1 MRKQQA
7 YPKQDARARFTLLQ
21 PFERSELRMKTAM
34 GNSTHDAKKLLSL
47 SVSPAS
53 RATATA
59 YAIHGNRRVRI
70 QDATMEAVLLRL
82 QELCPGGT
90 FRELWEGKTC

>member
-1 MRKQQA
+1 MRQEQEYRK
-7 YPKQDARARFTLLQ
+7 
-21 PFERSELRMKTAM
+21 
-34 GNSTHDAKKLLSL
+34 
-47 SVSPAS
+47 SPV
-53 RATATA
+53 RATF

-70 QDATMEAVLLRL
+70 QDATLHAVLLRL

>member
-7 YPKQDARARFTLLQ
+7 YPKQESRARFALHT
-21 PFERSELRMKTAM
+21 
-34 GNSTHDAKKLLSL
+34 
-47 SVSPAS
+47 
-53 RATATA
+53 
-59 YAIHGNRRVRI
+59 IHGNRRVRI
-70 QDATMEAVLLRL
+70 QGLTMQAVLLRL